1 MPPRH
6 DTLRPAVSL
15 DDAELY
21 RRWAA
26 GDRDAGEALIERHY
40 DGILRFFRTKCGPM
54 ADDLVQ
60 RTFMVCAD
68 HERGFRGDSSFRT
81 YLFAVARNVLYKFLR
96 GRSVDQHVDPDFSVS
111 SASALAPGPATFAA
125 ERAEYRLMVQALR
138 TIPLDIQVTLELFYW
153 EDMSVA
159 ELAQIL
165 EVPPGTVK
173 SRLHRGRQL
182 LREAME
188 QIAITPDE
196 EASVRVLLDDWAAR
210 MQARVEG

>member
-1 MPPRH
+1 VSV
-6 DTLRPAVSL
+6 VSL

-21 RRWAA
+21 RRWAT
-26 GDRDAGEALIERHY
+26 GDRDAGEALVERHY
-40 DGILRFFRTKCGPM
+40 DGILRFFRTKCGPH

-68 HERGFRGDSSFRT
+68 HERGFRGDASFRT
-81 YLFAVARNVLYKFLR
+81 YLFGVARNVLYKFLR
-96 GRSVDQHVDPDFSVS
+96 GRSVDAHVDADFSVS
-111 SASALAPGPATFAA
+111 SASALVPGPATFAS
-125 ERAEYRLMVQALR
+125 ERAEYRLLVQALR
-138 TIPLDIQVTLELFYW
+138 SLPLDIQVTLELFYW
-153 EDMSVA
+153 EDMSVT
-159 ELAQIL
+159 ELAHIL

-188 QIAITPDE
+188 GIAITPDE

>member
-1 MPPRH
+1 M
-6 DTLRPAVSL
+6 
-15 DDAELY
+15 
-21 RRWAA
+21 
-26 GDRDAGEALIERHY
+26 
-40 DGILRFFRTKCGPM
+40 
-54 ADDLVQ
+54 
-60 RTFMVCAD
+60 
-68 HERGFRGDSSFRT
+68 
-81 YLFAVARNVLYKFLR
+81 
-96 GRSVDQHVDPDFSVS
+96 
-111 SASALAPGPATFAA
+111 
-125 ERAEYRLMVQALR
+125 QALR